1 MTASLKG
8 LPACNT
14 NACGLSRL
22 KNHSALLVRLA
33 PCGQHWLEPAGTGAR
48 SISLTHFGAMLQE
61 RASIVE
67 PLLGIVQSGCGQA
80 LWRDTSTAGL
90 TGPRPA
96 TSL

>member
-1 MTASLKG
+1 MTASLRG

-14 NACGLSRL
+14 EACGLSRL
-22 KNHSALLVRLA
+22 KNHSALLVRFA
-33 PCGQHWLEPAGTGAR
+33 RAASIWLEPAGTGAR

-67 PLLGIVQSGCGQA
+67 LLLGIVQSGCGQA
-80 LWRDTSTAGL
+80 LWRDASTAGV

-96 TSL
+96 TSP